1 MNYLICLN
9 IPRNKK
15 VTTYLNK
22 PVLVVCDIDGTL
34 THDGSI
40 NPSAYT
46 LDIIR
51 QLHDNGIGFGV
62 ASGRSDEQLLEM
74 YNSWGLDFDIDL
86 IIGGNGTE
94 YYDGKTK
101 ENKIL
106 YVLDKEDVK
115 EIITSM
121 LDKFPDLNC
130 SIYRDGMR
138 LLRFEDQM
146 AVQSK
151 KRNKMNNMI
160 VEDISLMWNQDCH
173 KVMFRVSED
182 VMRQIEPYANSLNND
197 RYRCCKTQSTMM
209 EFVHRKA
216 DKGNALKR
224 YCEDN
229 NINLNDVWSF
239 GDFIN
244 DNELLLVAG
253 HGVCMINGDED
264 TKKCANAIT
273 ELDNNHDGFAKYMVD
288 NLLKY
293 LS

>member
-229 NINLNDVWSF
+229 KINLNDVWSF

>member
-1 MNYLICLN
+1 MTI
-9 IPRNKK
+9 
-15 VTTYLNK
+15 YLNK